1 MMTRQRLLVRGRQ
14 PARFI
19 ARSHCGSCLLHR
31 LQYTV
36 TIFVGNGNIGSF
48 VEEGSFDY
56 EQINLCNVTA
66 SQITVDVQVAG
77 AYLVKGVPIPA
88 GSALSA
94 LDGKMI
100 MEAADTCVVTSN
112 TAASVDVILSVLE
125 QGES

>member
-1 MMTRQRLLVRGRQ
+1 MAFNKYSSLAVGIS
-14 PARFI
+14 PV
-19 ARSHCGSCLLHR
+19 
-31 LQYTV
+31 TV
-36 TIFVGNGNIGSF
+36 HTVAAGQEVVVIGL
-48 VEEGSFDY
+48 
-56 EQINLCNVTA
+56 NLCNVTA

>member
-1 MMTRQRLLVRGRQ
+1 M
-14 PARFI
+14 AFNN
-19 ARSHCGSCLLHR
+19 
-31 LQYTV
+31 YTSNAVGTSPV
-36 TIFVGNGNIGSF
+36 TVHTVATGQEAVVIGL
-48 VEEGSFDY
+48 
-56 EQINLCNVTA
+56 NLCNVTA

-77 AYLVKGVPIPA
+77 AYLVKNVPIPA